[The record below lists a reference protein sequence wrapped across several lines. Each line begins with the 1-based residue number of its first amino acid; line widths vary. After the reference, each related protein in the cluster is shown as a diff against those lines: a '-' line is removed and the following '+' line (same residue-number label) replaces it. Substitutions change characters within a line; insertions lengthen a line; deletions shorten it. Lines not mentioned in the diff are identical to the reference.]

1 MDASGELIDKNQDR
15 KQRMKVFSQFGV
27 EFYKILTG
35 CLLLLFV
42 PQDCD
47 GSICSMDQ
55 IVGYEDAFYKTTLCF
70 NIVTFFSFL
79 VLYGAELKREN
90 GLIELLEVNVNK
102 ARDNNSVGLELM
114 RLSEEKRMVL
124 KNNRKNYNNSGK
136 VSSILFIV
144 NTLFSAINLY
154 QYQTGS
160 KTMTVFMTN
169 VMFTATKLGNIFSIV
184 GADEN
189 VFFSSYMVRKVQFN
203 DVDPHAIEDIKESK
217 LDEESVDPSSEL
229 TQI

>member
-1 MDASGELIDKNQDR
+1 M
-15 KQRMKVFSQFGV
+15 
-27 EFYKILTG
+27 
-35 CLLLLFV
+35 
-42 PQDCD
+42 
-47 GSICSMDQ
+47 
-55 IVGYEDAFYKTTLCF
+55 
-70 NIVTFFSFL
+70 VTFLSFL
-79 VLYGAELKREN
+79 VLYAAELKREN

-102 ARDNNSVGLELM
+102 ARDNSSVGLELM

-124 KNNRKNYNNSGK
+124 KNNRQNYNNSGK
-136 VSSILFIV
+136 VSSLLFLV

-203 DVDPHAIEDIKESK
+203 DVDPHAIEDNKETSE
-217 LDEESVDPSSEL
+217 EESAESHSEL